1 MLIAYLSF
9 PLHKFWFFN
18 IIISQIFRS
27 EDKKDARYRLV
38 GVIEHI
44 GNSLKKGHY
53 VAYVRGSRTG
63 SKQQSSGSST
73 WFHADDSIIREVSLA
88 NVLMCEAYL
97 LFYERI
103 EDWDMYSSMS
113 KYSEE
118 HSQGDWRTCF
128 GLAKD
133 PASQFAQYHWD
144 SCSSSFVLLLLWG
157 IAGHLTDPSLYPS
170 WGDYSSSG
178 HAYW

>member
-1 MLIAYLSF
+1 MLIAYLAF
-9 PLHKFWFFN
+9 PLHKFDFFY

-103 EDWDMYSSMS
+103 ED
-113 KYSEE
+113 
-118 HSQGDWRTCF
+118 
-128 GLAKD
+128 
-133 PASQFAQYHWD
+133 
-144 SCSSSFVLLLLWG
+144 
-157 IAGHLTDPSLYPS
+157 
-170 WGDYSSSG
+170 
-178 HAYW
+178 

>member
-1 MLIAYLSF
+1 MLFTYMLIAYLAF
-9 PLHKFWFFN
+9 PLHKFDFFY

-63 SKQQSSGSST
+63 SKQQQQSSGSST
-73 WFHADDSIIREVSLA
+73 WFCADDSIIREVSLA
-88 NVLMCEAYL
+88 DVLKCEAYL

-103 EDWDMYSSMS
+103 ED
-113 KYSEE
+113 
-118 HSQGDWRTCF
+118 
-128 GLAKD
+128 
-133 PASQFAQYHWD
+133 
-144 SCSSSFVLLLLWG
+144 
-157 IAGHLTDPSLYPS
+157 
-170 WGDYSSSG
+170 
-178 HAYW
+178 